1 MRRFGFAVAALAAVS
16 AGSAA
21 RAAPVLMI
29 SIDGLR
35 PGDVLEADQRGI
47 SVPTLKAM
55 LKSGLYATGVRDALP
70 SVTYPNHTTLVTGV
84 WPAVH
89 GVASNETFDPLRKN
103 MGGWYWYAVDIKAPT
118 LWGAVHAAGGRVAS
132 LGWPV
137 TVEQPAIDDDIPEYW
152 RAHNAEDRKLEHAL
166 ITPGLSEAVFDTA
179 HVSVDDMGDTTP
191 PADTVKAK
199 AAAAVYAL
207 KKPMFFTLHL
217 SSLDEE
223 QHLHGP
229 GSPEAHAAL
238 SRIDGDIAGLVT
250 TARAIEP
257 DLVVMIVSDHGFA
270 PVEHDINLIPA
281 FVAAGLMTLD
291 ANGKPTAW
299 EAAPWTSGGSAGV
312 VLARPDD
319 PALKARV
326 EALLAK
332 LVADPASGVH
342 RVIRR
347 AEIAKM
353 GGATD
358 MDYFLDARI
367 GYEFSPKTTGPLVT
381 PGSLKGMHG
390 YFPDNPE
397 MHATLIID
405 GPGLPIR
412 GSVGEIDMRAI
423 APTAAKILGVALPSA
438 QAAPLF

>member
-1 MRRFGFAVAALAAVS
+1 MRRIGLALAALVGL
-16 AGSAA
+16 AAASAA

-35 PGDVLEADQRGI
+35 PADVLDADRRGI
-47 SVPTLKAM
+47 AVPTLAAM
-55 LKSGLYATGVRDALP
+55 VKTGLYSTGVHDALP

-89 GVASNETFDPLRKN
+89 GIASNETFDPLRKN

-118 LWGAVHAAGGRVAS
+118 LWQAVHAAGGRVAS

-137 TVEQPAIDDDIPEYW
+137 TVDQPVIDDNIPEYW
-152 RAHNAEDRKLEHAL
+152 RAHDAEDRKLEHAL
-166 ITPGLSEAVFDTA
+166 ITSGLSEAVFETA
-179 HVSVDDMGDTTP
+179 HVRIDDMGDTTP
-191 PADTVKAK
+191 PADAVKAK
-199 AAAAVYAL
+199 AAAAIYAL
-207 KKPMFFTLHL
+207 KKPRFFTLHL

-238 SRIDGDIAGLVT
+238 TEIDADIAGLVKA
-250 TARAIEP
+250 ARAVEP

-270 PVEHDINLIPA
+270 PVEHDINLIPV
-281 FVAAGLMTLD
+281 FVSAGLMTLSAD
-291 ANGKPTAW
+291 GKPTGW

-312 VLARPDD
+312 VLARRDD

-326 EALLAK
+326 EALLSRLA
-332 LVADPASGVH
+332 ADPTSGVG
-342 RVIRR
+342 RAIGR

-353 GGATD
+353 GGAPD

-367 GYEFSPKTTGPLVT
+367 GYEFAPRTTGPLVT

-397 MHATLIID
+397 MHATLIVD
-405 GPGLPIR
+405 GPGLPIH

-423 APTAAKILGVALPSA
+423 APTAAKILGVAFPSA
-438 QAAPLF
+438 EAAPLF

>member
-1 MRRFGFAVAALAAVS
+1 MRRFGLAMATFAVLATASAV
-16 AGSAA
+16 

-35 PGDVLEADQRGI
+35 PADVLEADARGVH
-47 SVPTLKAM
+47 VPTLAAM
-55 LKSGLYATGVRDALP
+55 VKTGLYATGVRDALP

-89 GVASNETFDPLRKN
+89 GVASNETFDPLRQN
-103 MGGWYWYAVDIKAPT
+103 MGGWYWYGVDIKAPT
-118 LWGAVHAAGGRVAS
+118 LWHAVHAAGATVAS

-137 TVEQPAIDDDIPEYW
+137 TVDQPAIDDNIPEYW
-152 RAHNAEDRKLEHAL
+152 RAHDAEDRKLEHAL
-166 ITPGLSEAVFDTA
+166 ITPGLSEAIYNAA
-179 HVSVDDMGDTTP
+179 HVRIDDMGDTTP
-191 PADTVKAK
+191 PADAIKAK
-199 AAAAVYAL
+199 AAAAIYGL
-207 KKPMFFTLHL
+207 KTPKFFTLHL

-238 SRIDGDIAGLVT
+238 TDIDADIAGLVKA
-250 TARAIEP
+250 ARAVEP
-257 DLVVMIVSDHGFA
+257 DLVVMVVSDHGFA

-291 ANGKPTAW
+291 ANGKPIAW
-299 EAAPWTSGGSAGV
+299 EAAPWSSGGSAGV
-312 VLARPDD
+312 VLARRDD

-332 LVADPASGVH
+332 LVNDPASGVR
-342 RVIRR
+342 RVIDR

-358 MDYFLDARI
+358 MDYFLDARM
-367 GYEFSPKTTGPLVT
+367 GYEFSPNTTGPLVT
-381 PGSLKGMHG
+381 AGSLKGTHG

-405 GPGLPIR
+405 GPGLPIH
-412 GSVGEIDMRAI
+412 GSVGEIDMRSI
-423 APTAAKILGVALPSA
+423 APTAAKILAVAFPSA
-438 QAAPLF
+438 KVAPLF

>member
-1 MRRFGFAVAALAAVS
+1 MRCLGLAVVAMTVLTAASAV
-16 AGSAA
+16 

-29 SIDGLR
+29 SVDGLR
-35 PGDVLEADQRGI
+35 PADVLEADARGI
-47 SVPTLKAM
+47 RVPTLTAM
-55 LKSGLYATGVRDALP
+55 VKTGLYATGVRDALP

-89 GVASNETFDPLRKN
+89 DVAGNETFDPLRKN
-103 MGGWYWYAVDIKAPT
+103 MNGWYWYAVDIKAPT
-118 LWGAVHAAGGRVAS
+118 LWQAVHAAGGRVAS

-137 TVEQPAIDDDIPEYW
+137 TVDQPAIDDNIPEYW
-152 RAHNAEDRKLEHAL
+152 RAHDAEDRKLEHAL
-166 ITPGLSEAVFDTA
+166 ITPGLSEAVFHTA
-179 HVSVDDMGDTTP
+179 HVPVDDMGDTTP
-191 PADTVKAK
+191 AGDVFKAK
-199 AAAAVYAL
+199 AAAAIYAL

-229 GSPEAHAAL
+229 GSPEAHFAL
-238 SRIDGDIAGLVT
+238 AEIDRDIAGLVQA
-250 TARAIEP
+250 ARAVEP

-270 PVEHDINLIPA
+270 PVQHDINLIPA
-281 FVAAGLMTLD
+281 FVTAGLMTLN
-291 ANGKPTAW
+291 AEGKPIAW
-299 EAAPWTSGGSAGV
+299 EAAPWPSGGSAGV
-312 VLARPDD
+312 VLARRDD

-332 LVADPASGVH
+332 LAADPASGVG
-342 RVIRR
+342 RVVDR
-347 AEIAKM
+347 AEIARM
-353 GGATD
+353 GGAPD

-390 YFPDNPE
+390 YFPDHPE

-405 GPGLPIR
+405 GPGLPVH

-423 APTAAKILGVALPSA
+423 APTAAKILGVAFPSA
-438 QAAPLF
+438 QAASLF

>member
-1 MRRFGFAVAALAAVS
+1 MRRLGLALALAGYAVAAAAH
-16 AGSAA
+16 
-21 RAAPVLMI
+21 AAPVLMI

-35 PGDVLEADQRGI
+35 PGDVLEAKARGV
-47 SVPTLKAM
+47 SVPTLQAM
-55 LKSGLYATGVRDALP
+55 LKTGLYATGVRDALP

-137 TVEQPAIDDDIPEYW
+137 TVEQPAIDDNIPEYW
-152 RAHNAEDRKLEHAL
+152 RAHDAEDRKLEHAL
-166 ITPGLSEAVFDTA
+166 ITPGLAEAVFDTA
-179 HVSVDDMGDTTP
+179 HVQIDDMGDTMP
-191 PADTVKAK
+191 PADQVKAK
-199 AAAAVYAL
+199 AAAAIYAL
-207 KKPMFFTLHL
+207 KRPTFFTLHL

-223 QHLHGP
+223 QHLFGP
-229 GSPEAHAAL
+229 GSSEAHEAL
-238 SRIDGDIAGLVT
+238 SEIDADVAEVVAA
-250 TARAIEP
+250 ARAVEP
-257 DLVVMIVSDHGFA
+257 DLMVMIVSDHGFA
-270 PVEHDINLIPA
+270 PVTHDINLVPA
-281 FVAAGLMTLD
+281 FVAEGLMTLNAD
-291 ANGKPTAW
+291 GKPTAW
-299 EAAPWTSGGSAGV
+299 EAAPWPSGGSAGV
-312 VLARPDD
+312 VLARRDD

-332 LVADPASGVH
+332 LAADPASGVA
-342 RVIRR
+342 RVIDR

-353 GGATD
+353 GGAPD

-367 GYEFSPKTTGPLVT
+367 GYEFGSKTTGPLVT
-381 PGSLKGMHG
+381 PSPLKGMHG
-390 YFPDNPE
+390 YFPDHPE
-397 MHATLIID
+397 MHSTLIID
-405 GPGLPIR
+405 GPGLPIH

-438 QAAPLF
+438 QAPPLF